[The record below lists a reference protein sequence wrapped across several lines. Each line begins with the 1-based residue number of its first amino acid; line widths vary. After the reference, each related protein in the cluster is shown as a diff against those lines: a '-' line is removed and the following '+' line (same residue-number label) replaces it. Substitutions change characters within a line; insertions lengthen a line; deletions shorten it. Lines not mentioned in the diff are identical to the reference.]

1 MKYRCLVLIPALLLN
16 VAFDISTLFAQTER
30 DPKEAVTNLT
40 VAPGLQATLFASE
53 PSISSP
59 SSMDVDSQGRVWIC
73 EIVNYRAK
81 MRPIPT
87 RKAGDR
93 ILVLEDTNKDGKAD
107 KTTVFYQ
114 GPELDGSQG
123 ICVLGNKVIVAAPPN
138 VFLFTDDNNDGKA
151 DKKEL
156 LFKVTGGEH
165 DHSAHAAIFGPDG
178 KMYWNF
184 GNSGKQVFDKNGK
197 PILESNGKPVLD
209 NGKPYWGG
217 MVFRC
222 NLDGSDF
229 EVLGHNFRN
238 NYEITVDS
246 FGTLWQSDNDDD
258 GNRGVRI
265 NYVMEYGNYGYLD
278 QLTGARWKTPR
289 TGMHDEIPLRHWH
302 LKDPGVVPNLLQTG
316 AGSPT
321 GILVYEGSLLPKKY
335 WGEVIH
341 ADAGPNVVRAYP
353 VEKDGAGYEAEIA
366 NIITSEKDKWFR
378 PSDVCIAPD
387 GSLFV
392 ADWYDP
398 GVGGHRIGDQKRGR
412 IFRIAPP
419 NAKKYQFKKLD
430 LSSVEGAIAGI
441 KNPNLATR
449 YLAWEKL
456 NDMQEQAIPQLEE
469 LYQSDNQRFRARALW
484 LLAGIK
490 GKTEHYVS
498 NAIKDSNSDIRITGL
513 RAARRYKLDVI
524 PYVKQLV
531 HDSSPQVRREC
542 LVTLHHNKTPQA
554 AGLWVTLADQYDG
567 KDRWY
572 LEALGIGM
580 DGQEQQFMSAWL
592 KQAGDKWDTPAGR
605 DLIWRAK
612 VPLAVPYL
620 VKLIEN
626 PKTKMDAL
634 PRYFRALDF
643 IPGKEK
649 NAAVAELAL
658 IKEPGDKKRETYI
671 IAEAIS
677 RMPANVVMKNE
688 KYQQALA
695 QVIDS
700 SRGTPEFTKLIE
712 KFHATAYYPE
722 LIAIAAQS
730 GKSQTAVDAIRASLS
745 LKQKALIRKALQKK
759 GGSEK
764 EQHQKLDL
772 IWALGT
778 SGHKGANTLLLNV
791 IKDDQEPLVD
801 RREAVRAIAK
811 SRSGAH
817 ALLDLA
823 EKANFHSQLKPT
835 AAAAMSSTIMKD
847 VKERA
852 AKLFPA
858 PPTKDNKP
866 LPPINVLASMKGDT
880 LDGRVMFNTK
890 GTCAKCHVVNGMGK
904 EVGPNLSEIGKK
916 LSRQALFESIL
927 YPSAGISHN
936 FESYTIIL
944 ASGNVVNG
952 LMVNKTDDE
961 ITLKDAEAISRTF
974 KMDDIEEIIPQKISL
989 MPADLQKVL
998 TQEELVNIVEYMTTL
1013 KKAKK
1018 IEKASR

>member
-1 MKYRCLVLIPALLLN
+1 
-16 VAFDISTLFAQTER
+16 
-30 DPKEAVTNLT
+30 TN
-40 VAPGLQATLFASE
+40 G
-53 PSISSP
+53 
-59 SSMDVDSQGRVWIC
+59 
-73 EIVNYRAK
+73 
-81 MRPIPT
+81 
-87 RKAGDR
+87 
-93 ILVLEDTNKDGKAD
+93 DGKSD

-123 ICVLGNKVIVAAPPN
+123 ICVLGNQVIVAAPPN
-138 VFLFTDDNNDGKA
+138 VFLFTDENNDNKA

-156 LFKVTGGEH
+156 LFTVTGGEH

-178 KMYWNF
+178 KLYWNF
-184 GNSGKQVFDKNGK
+184 GNSAKQVFDSDGK
-197 PILESNGKPVLD
+197 PILESNGRPVLD

-238 NYEITVDS
+238 NYEVTVDS

-278 QLTGARWKTPR
+278 QRTGARWKEPR
-289 TGMHDEIPLRHWH
+289 TGMHEEIPLRHWH
-302 LKDPGVVPNLLQTG
+302 LRDPGVVPNLLQTG

-335 WGEVIH
+335 HGEMIH

-353 VEKDGAGYEAEIA
+353 VKKEGAGYKAEIA
-366 NIITSEKDKWFR
+366 NIITSEKDNWFR

-412 IFRIAPP
+412 IFRIAP
-419 NAKKYQFKKLD
+419 ADAKYQFDKLD
-430 LSSVEGAIAGI
+430 LSSVAGAIAGI
-441 KNPNLATR
+441 KSPNLATR
-449 YLAWEKL
+449 YLAWNKLHALQEKAL
-456 NDMQEQAIPQLEE
+456 PQLEE
-469 LYQSDNQRFRARALW
+469 LFQSDNQRFRARALW
-484 LLAGIK
+484 LLAKIK

-498 NAIKDSNSDIRITGL
+498 LALNDSNPDIRITGL
-513 RAARRYKLDVI
+513 RAARRYNLDVI
-524 PYVKQLV
+524 PYVQQLV
-531 HDSSPQVRREC
+531 NDASPQVRREC
-542 LVTLHHNKTPQA
+542 LIALHHNQA
-554 AGLWVTLADQYDG
+554 SAAPGLWVKLADQYDG

-580 DGQEQQFMSAWL
+580 DEQEQKFISAWL
-592 KQAGDKWDTPAGR
+592 KQAGDKWDTPVGR
-605 DLIWRAK
+605 DLLWRSK
-612 VPLAVPYL
+612 IPLAVPYL
-620 VKLIEN
+620 VKIIEDPN
-626 PKTKMDAL
+626 TKLDTL

-643 IPGKEK
+643 ITGKEK
-649 NAAVAELAL
+649 NTAVAELAL
-658 IKEPGDKKRETYI
+658 MREPGNKKRETYV

-677 RMPANVVMKNE
+677 RIPANVVMKDT
-688 KYQQALA
+688 KYQQALK

-700 SRGTPEFTKLIE
+700 SRGTPEFTKLVE
-712 KFHATAYYPE
+712 KFKASDYYPA
-722 LIAIAAQS
+722 LVALASQS
-730 GKSQTAVDAIRASLS
+730 GKSQTAVDAMSAALA
-745 LKQKALIRKALQKK
+745 LKLNGLIRKSLKDKADT
-759 GGSEK
+759 EK
-764 EQHQKLDL
+764 EQNQKLDL
-772 IWALGT
+772 IWALGS
-778 SGHKGANTLLLNV
+778 SGHNGANGILLKV
-791 IKDDQEPLVD
+791 IQDDQGSLVE

-811 SRSGAH
+811 SRKGAH
-817 ALLDLA
+817 ALLDLV
-823 EKANFHSQLKPT
+823 EKGPFESQLKPT
-835 AAAAMSSTIMKD
+835 TAAAMSSTIMKD

-866 LPPINVLASMKGDT
+866 VLPINVLAGMKGDPV
-880 LDGRVMFNTK
+880 DGRVMFNTK

-927 YPSAGISHN
+927 FPSAGISHN
-936 FESYTIIL
+936 YESYTIIL
-944 ASGNVVNG
+944 NSGNIVNG
-952 LMVNKTDDE
+952 LLVNKTAE
-961 ITLKDAEAISRTF
+961 SITLKDIEAISRTY
-974 KMDDIEEIIPQKISL
+974 KMEDIEEIVPQKISL

-998 TQEELVNIVEYMTTL
+998 TQEELINIVEYMTTL
-1013 KKAKK
+1013 KKAKNVQ
-1018 IEKASR
+1018 KASR

>member
-1 MKYRCLVLIPALLLN
+1 MKYRWLAIIPALFLST
-16 VAFDISTLFAQTER
+16 AFAVSTLSAQTER
-30 DPKEAVTNLT
+30 TPAEAVPSLT
-40 VAPGLQATLFASE
+40 VAPGLKATLFASE
-53 PSISSP
+53 PRISSP

-73 EIVNYRAK
+73 EVVNYRANL
-81 MRPIPT
+81 RGIVT
-87 RKAGDR
+87 RKEGDR
-93 ILVLEDTNKDGKAD
+93 ILILEDTNGDGTAD

-114 GPELDGSQG
+114 GADVNGSQG
-123 ICVLGNKVIVAAPPN
+123 ICVLGNQVIVAASPN
-138 VFLFTDDNNDGKA
+138 VFLFTDENNDGKA

-156 LFKVTGGEH
+156 LFKTAGGEH

-178 KMYWNF
+178 KLYWNF
-184 GNSGKQVFDKNGK
+184 GNSGKQVFDRDGK
-197 PILESNGKPVLD
+197 PILESNGHPVID

-278 QLTGARWKTPR
+278 QLTGASWKTPR
-289 TGMHDEIPLRHWH
+289 TGMHEDIPLRHWH
-302 LKDPGVVPNLLQTG
+302 LRDPGVVPNLLQTG

-321 GILVYEGSLLPKKY
+321 GICIYEGSLLPKKY
-335 WGEVIH
+335 QGEIIH
-341 ADAGPNVVRAYP
+341 SDAGPNVVRAYP
-353 VEKDGAGYEAEIA
+353 VKKEGAGYEAEIA
-366 NIITSEKDKWFR
+366 NIITSEKDNWFR

-398 GVGGHRIGDQKRGR
+398 GVGGHRIGDQERGR

-419 NAKKYQFKKLD
+419 DAKYQFDKLD
-430 LSSVEGAIAGI
+430 LSTIEGAIAGI
-441 KNPNLATR
+441 KSPNLATR
-449 YLAWEKL
+449 YLAWNKL
-456 NDMQEQAIPQLEE
+456 HDLQEQALPQLEE
-469 LYQSDNQRFRARALW
+469 LYQSDNQRNRARALW
-484 LLAGIK
+484 LLAGIQ
-490 GKTEHYVS
+490 GKTNQYVDR
-498 NAIKDSNSDIRITGL
+498 AMKDSNPDIRITGL

-524 PYVKQLV
+524 PYVQQLV
-531 HDSSPQVRREC
+531 NDSSPQVRREC
-542 LVTLHHNKTPQA
+542 AIALHHNQSPEA
-554 AGLWVTLADQYDG
+554 AALWVTLADQYDG

-580 DGQEQQFMSAWL
+580 DEQKQKFMSAWL
-592 KQAGDKWDTPAGR
+592 KQAGDKWDTPVGR
-605 DLIWRAK
+605 DLLWRSK
-612 VPLAVPYL
+612 IPLAVPYL
-620 VKLIEN
+620 VKMIEN
-626 PKTKMDAL
+626 PETKLDAL

-658 IKEPGDKKRETYI
+658 LQEPDNKKRETYV

-677 RMPANVVMKNE
+677 RMPANVVMQDK
-688 KYQQALA
+688 KYQRALA

-700 SRGTPEFTKLIE
+700 SRGTPEFTKLVE
-712 KFHATAYYPE
+712 KFKASHYYPE
-722 LIAIAAQS
+722 LVALASQS
-730 GKSQTAVDAIRASLS
+730 GKSQTAVDAISAALA
-745 LKQKALIRKALQKK
+745 LKQNALIRKSLQEKADT
-759 GGSEK
+759 EK
-764 EQHQKLDL
+764 EQNQKLDL
-772 IWALGT
+772 IWALG
-778 SGHKGANTLLLNV
+778 SSSHNGANAILLNI

-811 SRSGAH
+811 SRPGAH

-823 EKANFHSQLKPT
+823 EKGPFEPQLNQT
-835 AAAAMSSTIMKD
+835 AAAAMSATIMKD

-852 AKLFPA
+852 EKLFPA

-866 LPPINVLASMKGDT
+866 LPPINVLADMKGDT

-890 GTCAKCHVVNGMGK
+890 GTCAKCHIVNGMGK

-916 LSRQALFESIL
+916 LSREALFESIL

-936 FESYTIIL
+936 FESYTVIL

-952 LMVNKTDDE
+952 LLVNKTDDA
-961 ITLKDAEAISRTF
+961 ITIKDVEAIERTF
-974 KMDDIEEIIPQKISL
+974 KMEDVDEIIQQKISL

-998 TQEELVNIVEYMTTL
+998 TQEELVNIVEYLTTL
-1013 KKAKK
+1013 KQAQK